1 MLHYAEWRNNK
12 AILAF
17 IFDGYI
23 ISNMTD
29 KKKIVLVIEDEEP
42 LQMVLKDVLTT
53 EGYEVS
59 LAKNGLEGLE
69 MALYQHPDIILL
81 DILMPK
87 MDGLE
92 MLKNLRADE
101 WGKKVPVIVLTNLSD
116 NQDIAKAVEED
127 VFEYF
132 VKSDIKID
140 EVIER
145 IKEKIGK

>member
-1 MLHYAEWRNNK
+1 
-12 AILAF
+12 
-17 IFDGYI
+17 
-23 ISNMTD
+23 MTD
-29 KKKIVLVIEDEEP
+29 NKKHVLLIEDEEP
-42 LQMVLKDVLTT
+42 LQLVLTDVLSD
-53 EGYEVS
+53 EGYDVS
-59 LAKNGLEGLE
+59 LAKDGVEGLDR
-69 MALYQHPDIILL
+69 ALSQHPDLVLL

-92 MLKNLRADE
+92 MLRKLREDE

-116 NQDIAKAVEED
+116 NEDIASAVEEN

-140 EVIER
+140 EVVAR